1 MLNTVVADLSSDA
14 LDVLEKS
21 SATTNVTEK
30 VKMTLSRNKETL
42 NNSLHFFNKK
52 NTNMDKYFDAHPLA
66 VKPDTVSLGTR
77 YETTTRH

>member
-52 NTNMDKYFDAHPLA
+52 NTNM
-66 VKPDTVSLGTR
+66 VSTLM
-77 YETTTRH
+77 HILWL